1 MLGYYAFAWL
11 KVGRD
16 PQPGTIIPLFGP
28 PAGMSPAAARYVD
41 RMSFDDHCFT
51 AAIIGLGVGGHLRVV
66 DDGDTKSLEKRAGKV
81 VLTAEEDAVKR
92 GCFPPAPSRA

>member
-1 MLGYYAFAWL
+1 MLGYYAFAWF

-41 RMSFDDHCFT
+41 RMSFDDQCFT
-51 AAIIGLGVGGHLRVV
+51 VAIIGLGVGGHLRVV
-66 DDGDTKSLEKRAGKV
+66 DDDSTSTL
-81 VLTAEEDAVKR
+81 
-92 GCFPPAPSRA
+92 SRSAKARVS